1 MLLTNSNLLN
11 SCRVCRSP
19 NQDGDHVCLYKSFSK
34 TEDTK
39 PELSEAGTLYENLLN
54 ISLNMWDCY
63 PQFLCNSCDL
73 QMKLF
78 KKLKDKAYKTLGYLQ
93 QLYREESPD
102 CKSIKANEPTDTM
115 QEEELNELFQ
125 EREIH
130 STEPSEEHLLEESHL
145 NNTEGEQESE
155 SQCDEREDY
164 TQSLTSVV
172 EEIGNQYNEE
182 NYVSSGENT
191 VEICAI
197 VKEEEFEQVSELMTE
212 EQTTHQEPT
221 TASSQYSEETSETE
235 TLIAEFKIPVEGNTN
250 TLTEDKLAKI
260 TLELDTNSVID
271 NNDYVTEIYVTENET
286 CNENTEN
293 IEEYDAYEETNNET
307 NLVFNDVEYVLEETS
322 EDVLI
327 EQEDEVVEDDEL
339 KVLNAPKRR
348 KTNNS
353 NRIRTTKENTTNTK
367 KKEYKCGP
375 CQLDL
380 KTRQAFRNHRIEV
393 HAEKYPCSVCSK
405 ELKSL
410 AALHTHMKLHSDRKD
425 FQCEICAKSFNQ
437 KAHYQYHMNRH
448 NNVRNFKCTIC
459 EKGFLSKADL
469 NVHMRFHTGQRPY
482 VCDICGKDYLMMEH
496 LKAHA
501 IIHSQEY
508 FQCDICQHKFAT
520 HKTLR
525 THIKTIHEDEPR
537 FKCNFCEKAFRRKH
551 HLEYHLRL
559 HRKNVKV
566 LDNTYELIDDPDD
579 PTEVASCNTDDLI
592 DQELIDDPGFIAL

>member
-1 MLLTNSNLLN
+1 
-11 SCRVCRSP
+11 
-19 NQDGDHVCLYKSFSK
+19 
-34 TEDTK
+34 
-39 PELSEAGTLYENLLN
+39 
-54 ISLNMWDCY
+54 MWDYY

-78 KKLKDKAYKTLGYLQ
+78 KKLKDKAYKTLRYLQ
-93 QLYREESPD
+93 QLYGEETPD
-102 CKSIKANEPTDTM
+102 GKASIPIEAM
-115 QEEELNELFQ
+115 EEVDLNDLLQ
-125 EREIH
+125 EREING
-130 STEPSEEHLLEESHL
+130 TEPNEQHLLVETHL
-145 NNTEGEQESE
+145 NDTEGEHENESH
-155 SQCDEREDY
+155 CDEREDY
-164 TQSLTSVV
+164 TQSVTSEV
-172 EEIGNQYNEE
+172 EEVGNQYKEE
-182 NYVSSGENT
+182 NYHYSGKNR

-212 EQTTHQEPT
+212 EQTTHQEPM
-221 TASSQYSEETSETE
+221 TASSQCSEETSETE
-235 TLIAEFKIPVEGNTN
+235 TLTAEFKMPVEDNTN
-250 TLTEDKLAKI
+250 TLTEDKLANI
-260 TLELDTNSVID
+260 TLELNTNSAID
-271 NNDYVTEIYVTENET
+271 NNDYVTEIYVTD
-286 CNENTEN
+286 NENGEN
-293 IEEYDAYEETNNET
+293 LEEYDIYEET
-307 NLVFNDVEYVLEETS
+307 NLVFNGVEYVLEETA

-327 EQEDEVVEDDEL
+327 EQEEEVPKDAEL
-339 KVLNAPKRR
+339 KVLKAPKRR

-353 NRIRTTKENTTNTK
+353 NRIKNTKENTINTK
-367 KKEYKCGP
+367 KREYKCGP

-380 KTRQAFRNHRIEV
+380 KTMQAFRSHRIEV
-393 HAEKYPCSVCSK
+393 HAKKYPCSVCSK

-410 AALHTHMKLHSDRKD
+410 AALHTHMKLHSDRKA

-525 THIKTIHEDEPR
+525 MHIKTIHEDEPR

-551 HLEYHLRL
+551 HLE
-559 HRKNVKV
+559 V
-566 LDNTYELIDDPDD
+566 
-579 PTEVASCNTDDLI
+579 
-592 DQELIDDPGFIAL
+592 GFIRLFS